1 MGRFGLDLSSVIA
14 LGFTRTINNVNN
26 YQFNETEV
34 SEIRS
39 LLNNDLNIKGE
50 KGYRGESGSKGSKG
64 ETSECLESRDLDIY
78 NYTPSS
84 SGNYN
89 INSEDC
95 KCKDS
100 PYIIPF
106 KNDENNRDSIIL
118 DNTNIFTIKEKAVYY
133 IECSINCDYLDTYQ
147 DFDAFI
153 MLYTIDE
160 KGNLNPLED
169 TLYEQRLNSR
179 NNKVN
184 VNNTGVIKL
193 ITQRTLN
200 IDQKICIGIWFNNLA
215 FFIENEKVPS
225 LYILSENSS
234 LKFQVLTNNFN
245 VGIQGKKGERGLTG
259 ERGLDGILSEPRE
272 MITFNCN
279 ILNDISINHESYN
292 SIDNYYTFEL
302 SSIEENLR
310 NHIFINEQD
319 NRNLIVNEEGW
330 YYIEISLYVEIIA
343 RTQDFQIHTIL
354 NKYDE
359 TSGEFITLNDTLSIQ
374 RVSYRGKRIYMVK
387 LITNKRWNCND
398 KYNIGIWLEDLSFN
412 LDDNIDTHPIIN
424 IIKDK
429 SSILIQT
436 LTNNFSVG
444 IQGETGE
451 QGEKGVRG
459 IAGPPGLLQ
468 YAIFNSGDNSENLDI
483 TNNNNNIWY
492 KNWENPIYKDGE
504 FLQHDIQGEIIH
516 DIVDGGLLHD
526 NLLIKFCTISQ
537 AIVISNNLE
546 NCIGFS
552 YYFQGDNI
560 LPYAFI
566 KCYFKTH
573 NNGIGNHDL
582 SNTEN
587 WTSHVKI
594 YKNISNYITIKT
606 SGYYLINYTV
616 LFDCIQG
623 GFFDI
628 FHGIYNYAN
637 GNPDIIDNTMKN
649 AFSKRTDTAKI
660 ICSSS
665 PMIYLEEGMNIAI
678 GFTLGD
684 VKVIDED
691 SLNNVQLISN
701 SDSKLAIT
709 KMTVDFTE
717 GDNNFKGQKGEPGT
731 NGVEGQKGEPGTN
744 GGEGQKGEHGTNGTN
759 GINGTNGEKGEKGD
773 SSGLNNQPGDKG
785 QKGEPG
791 NNGNDGTNGTN
802 GTNGSDGEKG
812 EKGDDCICNNNNT
825 STFSHVIANKSLV
838 AHNFNAECKVE
849 DVWTYFGVH
858 DTQGNMIPGTFEHL
872 HIEFIPNNTT
882 IEFELNCY
890 VSDLNNISTGDGYE
904 AIFARL
910 VDPSA
915 SDTDF
920 SQHVLHQIDNFQE
933 VYIQSNP
940 NTYQFVTDRNLS
952 GNFTSSITI
961 KWQLHFPTST
971 HSTTYTI
978 APQIKCNNGGNCKIK
993 FGNIFGFQFHPIIFK
1008 ATTFANSYNTVLSG
1022 GPNGYSDI
1030 LTVCNGELKNT

>member
-14 LGFTRTINNVNN
+14 LGFTRTINNTNN
-26 YQFNETEV
+26 YQFNDTEV
-34 SEIRS
+34 SKIRS
-39 LLNNDLNIKGE
+39 LLNNDLNLKGS
-50 KGYRGESGSKGSKG
+50 KGYRGDSGSKGSKG

-78 NYTPSS
+78 NYTPISN
-84 SGNYN
+84 GNN

-95 KCKDS
+95 KCKKS

-106 KNDENNRDSIIL
+106 EHDDNNRDSIIL
-118 DNTNIFTIKEKAVYY
+118 DNTTNIFTIKEKAVYY

-160 KGNLNPLED
+160 EDNLNPLED

-179 NNKVN
+179 NNNEN
-184 VNNTGVIKL
+184 VSNTGVIKL
-193 ITQRTLN
+193 ITQRTLD

-215 FFIENEKVPS
+215 FFIGNEKAPS

-259 ERGLDGILSEPRE
+259 ESGLDGILSEPRE

-279 ILNDISINHESYN
+279 ILNDISINHEPYN

-310 NHIFINEQD
+310 NHIFIDEQ
-319 NRNLIVNEEGW
+319 NNTNLIVNEEGW

-374 RVSYRGKRIYMVK
+374 RVSYRGKGIYMVK
-387 LITNKRWNCND
+387 LITNKRWNCDD

-412 LDDNIDTHPIIN
+412 LDNTIDIHPEIK
-424 IIKDK
+424 IIKEK

-468 YAIFNSGDNSENLDI
+468 HATFNSRYDNEHLDI
-483 TNNNNNIWY
+483 TNNKNKIWY
-492 KNWENPIYKDGE
+492 KNWENPIYKDGG
-504 FLQHDIQGEIIH
+504 FLQHDIQGDIIH
-516 DIVDGGLLHD
+516 DIVDGMLLHD
-526 NLLIKFCTISQ
+526 NLLIKYCTISQ
-537 AIVISNNLE
+537 AIDISNNLE

-616 LFDCIQG
+616 SFNCIKG

-628 FHGIYNYAN
+628 FHGIYNSAN
-637 GNPDIIDNTMKN
+637 GNHHIIDNTMKN

-684 VKVIDED
+684 VKVID
-691 SLNNVQLISN
+691 
-701 SDSKLAIT
+701 
-709 KMTVDFTE
+709 
-717 GDNNFKGQKGEPGT
+717 
-731 NGVEGQKGEPGTN
+731 
-744 GGEGQKGEHGTNGTN
+744 
-759 GINGTNGEKGEKGD
+759 
-773 SSGLNNQPGDKG
+773 
-785 QKGEPG
+785 
-791 NNGNDGTNGTN
+791 
-802 GTNGSDGEKG
+802 
-812 EKGDDCICNNNNT
+812 
-825 STFSHVIANKSLV
+825 
-838 AHNFNAECKVE
+838 
-849 DVWTYFGVH
+849 
-858 DTQGNMIPGTFEHL
+858 DT
-872 HIEFIPNNTT
+872 
-882 IEFELNCY
+882 
-890 VSDLNNISTGDGYE
+890 
-904 AIFARL
+904 
-910 VDPSA
+910 
-915 SDTDF
+915 
-920 SQHVLHQIDNFQE
+920 
-933 VYIQSNP
+933 
-940 NTYQFVTDRNLS
+940 
-952 GNFTSSITI
+952 
-961 KWQLHFPTST
+961 
-971 HSTTYTI
+971 
-978 APQIKCNNGGNCKIK
+978 
-993 FGNIFGFQFHPIIFK
+993 
-1008 ATTFANSYNTVLSG
+1008 
-1022 GPNGYSDI
+1022 
-1030 LTVCNGELKNT
+1030 